1 MELIASSCDQNV
13 SYVGFHSGRNRNI
26 RFATRDDTIRVL
38 DLRSNRRKKR
48 GKSIFAVNF
57 SFFFSFFF
65 FSSYRSFLVP
75 LSIVG
80 LQISPL
86 LTRNYSLATIVIP
99 QRELKI
105 NFTTLIELYADWPT
119 KRISFHLFR

>member
-57 SFFFSFFF
+57 SFFFFFF
-65 FSSYRSFLVP
+65 FLLIVQIISCSSKYSW
-75 LSIVG
+75 SAN
-80 LQISPL
+80 ISAF
-86 LTRNYSLATIVIP
+86 NA
-99 QRELKI
+99 
-105 NFTTLIELYADWPT
+105 
-119 KRISFHLFR
+119 